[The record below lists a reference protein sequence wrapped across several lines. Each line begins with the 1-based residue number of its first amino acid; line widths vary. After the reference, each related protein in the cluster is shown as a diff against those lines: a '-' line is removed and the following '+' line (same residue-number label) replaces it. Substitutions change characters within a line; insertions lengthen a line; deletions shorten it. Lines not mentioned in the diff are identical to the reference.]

1 MIILVPLAFKMFR
14 AYWQVDIWIY
24 RPVCVHLSAC
34 LSSHLNCSTCLSPLI
49 AKTREMFYFLM
60 TCLGS
65 RNDDF
70 LPFRSWLEGISP
82 AQVPR
87 SEIFRACHQ
96 RASFWSTIWRMSP
109 LWKGSPAS
117 MQGMV
122 GSSWGQ
128 YSIMARTYTWWWAH
142 DDIIR
147 RILTSRLLRL
157 KIISHSSTHWCY
169 LSSPSS
175 LKKKKSS
182 WTESKSHEK
191 KKKVTLGIKS
201 LALRK
206 SLLKC
211 SPVLTLLLNF
221 LIPHL
226 LLLCSFTNLHLMS
239 SVLKNMQCNI
249 EQMINTL
256 QRIVVKYKV
265 LWGVYCCCGGF
276 TVCASEGLI
285 HSYCLLAVNR
295 RVRNWNHLEHDCATR
310 HGLENGL

>member
-1 MIILVPLAFKMFR
+1 
-14 AYWQVDIWIY
+14 
-24 RPVCVHLSAC
+24 
-34 LSSHLNCSTCLSPLI
+34 
-49 AKTREMFYFLM
+49 MFYFLM

-70 LPFRSWLEGISP
+70 SYLFRSWLEGISP

-109 LWKGSPAS
+109 FWKGSPAS

-157 KIISHSSTHWCY
+157 KIISLTLLPTGAIFPLHLHQEEEI
-169 LSSPSS
+169 P
-175 LKKKKSS
+175 S

-191 KKKVTLGIKS
+191 KSDFGNKI
-201 LALRK
+201 
-206 SLLKC
+206 
-211 SPVLTLLLNF
+211 F
-221 LIPHL
+221 
-226 LLLCSFTNLHLMS
+226 
-239 SVLKNMQCNI
+239 
-249 EQMINTL
+249 
-256 QRIVVKYKV
+256 
-265 LWGVYCCCGGF
+265 
-276 TVCASEGLI
+276 
-285 HSYCLLAVNR
+285 
-295 RVRNWNHLEHDCATR
+295 
-310 HGLENGL
+310 